1 MESLPGISCAGILPH
16 SVLVRRCVD
25 VFIVEDFPA
34 IRQRLHSALEAV
46 PGVRVVG
53 RADGADEATA
63 AVARLEP
70 QFVVLDLRLGQGS
83 GLGVL
88 EAVERLAGAPVVAM
102 VTSDP
107 NDQYRARCAA
117 LGAEHFFDKARDLDS
132 LLGVVPA
139 PGRRRHG
146 PQRPLVRAWIVS
158 RSPVSRAELRQVLQN
173 QMDAGEPAETKQ
185 TFDRLLAAGIP
196 EDEVWRLMS
205 AVLAGGNGNNDARGA
220 AVR

>member
-88 EAVERLAGAPVVAM
+88 EAVKRLAGAPVVAM

-107 NDQYRARCAA
+107 NDQYCARCAA
-117 LGAEHFFDKARDLDS
+117 LGRSTSSTRPGTWTHSWACADSWSPPARRGND
-132 LLGVVPA
+132 
-139 PGRRRHG
+139 H
-146 PQRPLVRAWIVS
+146 RA
-158 RSPVSRAELRQVLQN
+158 RN
-173 QMDAGEPAETKQ
+173 
-185 TFDRLLAAGIP
+185 
-196 EDEVWRLMS
+196 
-205 AVLAGGNGNNDARGA
+205 ARGE
-220 AVR
+220 RDT